1 MCSRKIV
8 YKFDWSTYDPDLS
21 HSQIPFTAQE
31 YLRLHRSSNYNIDSL
46 SIPITILIDVVTPH
60 QSHEDYQGLCLAHE
74 AMIDI
79 SEYINEARR
88 DCEMRQ
94 ILTDVQVE

>member
-1 MCSRKIV
+1 M
-8 YKFDWSTYDPDLS
+8 
-21 HSQIPFTAQE
+21 IPIYRILKYHLLLKNICDYTDQVII
-31 YLRLHRSSNYNIDSL
+31 IDSMNIRL
-46 SIPITILIDVVTPH
+46 IISIDVGKP

-94 ILTDVQVE
+94 ILTDVQVEFQ